1 MKDIAPQTLSR
12 SSLVLIL
19 AAFAIALAFRVPYL
33 NLRPFHGDEANQ
45 AYKAGILLET
55 GKYTYDPVEHHGP
68 IIYYL
73 ALPVAWLTTNGTFAD
88 TTETTYRIVPVIFGA
103 ALVLLLLPL
112 RSVFGARATFVS
124 ALLTAISPAMVFY
137 SRYYIQEMLLV
148 FFAFGAIVGAWRY
161 TQRPSIAAAITCG
174 LCVGLAHASKETCI
188 ITFAGY
194 AGAEICTIAWGRL
207 RDGDHPTLAYL
218 RATNK
223 KHIALGAVA
232 AAAVSILFFSSF
244 FTHWRGVLD
253 SILTY
258 ANYTNKANTPHM
270 HDKPWYYYLQM
281 LVLTKHAP
289 YPWFSEA
296 LILGLGA
303 LGIRTALIAKWGA
316 TPHAGLL
323 RFLAFYTMLM
333 AAAYSIIPYKTPW
346 CAINFLQPLIVMAG
360 IGADALIRGFRPRAL
375 RAVVAIVLALLTLQ
389 LARQSCLAS
398 FEYFADPRN
407 PYVYAHTSG
416 SITQLGKQLDDIA
429 AVAPDKFNTTVA
441 VMSPTRDYWP
451 LPWYLRKFKHVGFF
465 DQLSEDKRS
474 PLYTAP
480 IVMVTPPVI
489 IHTVTSGETLEDVAR
504 RYNVTTEE
512 LVSANGPDSSS
523 LQEGR
528 QLAIPI
534 AAAISAAIGDRYFS
548 ATHAL
553 RPRVLLNLYV
563 RNDLWDAYIAT
574 RATPDGAGP

>member
-1 MKDIAPQTLSR
+1 MTSSR
-12 SSLVLIL
+12 ASLALIL
-19 AAFAIALAFRVPYL
+19 VAFVVALVFRIPYL

-103 ALVLLLLPL
+103 ALVLLLWPL
-112 RSVFGARATFVS
+112 RHALGTRATFIA
-124 ALLTAISPAMVFY
+124 ALFTAISPAMVFY

-148 FFAFGAIVGAWRY
+148 FFAFGAIVAARRY
-161 TQRPSIAAAITCG
+161 TQRPSIAAAVACG
-174 LCVGLAHASKETCI
+174 LCLGLAQTSKETCI

-194 AGAEICTIAWGRL
+194 AGAGICTIMWGRL
-207 RDGDHPTLAYL
+207 RDGEHPSLTFP
-218 RATNK
+218 RALNM
-223 KHIALGAVA
+223 KHVAIGVVAGAAISV
-232 AAAVSILFFSSF
+232 LFFSSF
-244 FTHWRGVLD
+244 FTHWRGVAD

-303 LGIRTALIAKWGA
+303 IGIRTALTAQRSA
-316 TPHAGLL
+316 APHVGLL
-323 RFLAFYTMLM
+323 RFLAFYTLLLT
-333 AAAYSIIPYKTPW
+333 AAYSIIPYKTPW

-360 IGADALIRGFRPRAL
+360 IGADALIRGFRPRLLQA
-375 RAVVAIVLALLTLQ
+375 AVAIFLALLTLQ
-389 LARQSCLAS
+389 LARQTCLANY
-398 FEYFADPRN
+398 EYYADPRN

-416 SITQLGKQLDDIA
+416 SITQLGHQLDDIA

-451 LPWYLRKFKHVGFF
+451 LPWYLRKFKKVGFF
-465 DQLSEDKRS
+465 DQLPAEKTS

-489 IHTVTSGETLEDVAR
+489 IHTVTLGETGDEIAR
-504 RYNVTTEE
+504 QYNVTTEV
-512 LVSANGPDSSS
+512 LLSMNGPDASNPT
-523 LQEGR
+523 EGA

-534 AAAISAAIGDRYFS
+534 AAAMNTALGDGYFS

-553 RPRVLLNLYV
+553 RPRVLINLFV
-563 RNDLWDAYIAT
+563 RDALWDAYIAT
-574 RATPDGAGP
+574 RATPTIGE